1 VTIWGIEM
9 NREQEAAEII
19 FDMIILFEMWRNGI
33 FKDLGI
39 EWESDPPAIIKAKG
53 WLVSKKINAVASQPN
68 QLRPE

>member
-1 VTIWGIEM
+1 MVCVTIWGIEM

-39 EWESDPPAIIKAKG
+39 EWESDPPVIVKAKE
-53 WLVSKKINAVASQPN
+53 WLSSNAVASLPN
-68 QLRPE
+68 QLHPE